1 MHLAAAAEIFPPQ
14 LSWTWTDTQ
23 GLLLFLCVLL
33 LVKYVGSLPS
43 RTLPPGPLPLPVIG
57 NMLSISVKDPFDSLC
72 QLIDRY
78 GSVSRIDVGPVR
90 CVVLSGIKNFK
101 EAFLEKAETFAERPS
116 YPLNQRLCKGL
127 GLISSNGHIWK
138 QQRRFALSTLKYFGV
153 GKKTLENSI
162 LQESHFL
169 SDAFHAKQGFLF
181 DPHYLVNNA
190 VANMICTLVFGHRF
204 EYGDIH
210 FHQMLKCSEEI
221 FKVPATFWGRLYNQY
236 PAIMDFLPG
245 GHQLAFSSLDK
256 IKKFIGEEVKRHKD
270 DRNPSDPRDYIDCY
284 LHEIEKKDEG
294 AGFTEENLLYCVVDL
309 FGAGTETT
317 SNSLRWAIL
326 YMAKYPEIQ
335 EKVQTEIDQMIG
347 QNRQPSMDDRAR
359 MHFTNAVIHE
369 VQRFGNIVP
378 IAPPR
383 MSNRDT
389 TISGYKVPKGMMVV
403 PVLKYILRDKDEY
416 ATPDKFNPEHFLDEN
431 GNFLKKENF
440 IPFSIGK
447 RMCPGEQLARM
458 ELFLF
463 FTSMLQRFTFR
474 VPEGE
479 DPSLESLIG
488 ITCGPK
494 PFKIY
499 AVSRI

>member
-127 GLISSNGHIWK
+127 
-138 QQRRFALSTLKYFGV
+138 
-153 GKKTLENSI
+153 
-162 LQESHFL
+162 
-169 SDAFHAKQGFLF
+169 
-181 DPHYLVNNA
+181 
-190 VANMICTLVFGHRF
+190 
-204 EYGDIH
+204 
-210 FHQMLKCSEEI
+210 
-221 FKVPATFWGRLYNQY
+221 
-236 PAIMDFLPG
+236 
-245 GHQLAFSSLDK
+245 
-256 IKKFIGEEVKRHKD
+256 
-270 DRNPSDPRDYIDCY
+270 
-284 LHEIEKKDEG
+284 
-294 AGFTEENLLYCVVDL
+294 
-309 FGAGTETT
+309 
-317 SNSLRWAIL
+317 
-326 YMAKYPEIQ
+326 

-389 TISGYKVPKGMMVV
+389 TISGYKVPKVSA
-403 PVLKYILRDKDEY
+403 I
-416 ATPDKFNPEHFLDEN
+416 
-431 GNFLKKENF
+431 
-440 IPFSIGK
+440 
-447 RMCPGEQLARM
+447 
-458 ELFLF
+458 
-463 FTSMLQRFTFR
+463 R
-474 VPEGE
+474 V
-479 DPSLESLIG
+479 I
-488 ITCGPK
+488 
-494 PFKIY
+494 
-499 AVSRI
+499 